1 MCFPEK
7 CHGRLLPFHQDES
20 LRKTVAITTTGDVS
34 LPEIISSHFQ
44 NPNKVPVTSVIVFN
58 GRFKYLVVG
67 YYDETLAINQALRL
81 VRKRIVWRG
90 GGCDTFPRS
99 VRACVGKTC
108 WLKDCN
114 SARSG
119 NVSIFQSVL

>member
-1 MCFPEK
+1 MGDYFLFIK
-7 CHGRLLPFHQDES
+7 MRS

-34 LPEIISSHFQ
+34 LAEIISSHFQ

-90 GGCDTFPRS
+90 EVAILSLGQYVAVLSKPAGS
-99 VRACVGKTC
+99 KVAIKRAVGM
-108 WLKDCN
+108 
-114 SARSG
+114 
-119 NVSIFQSVL
+119 